1 LADKLSEEYKGNTNE
16 NATAFWRDSLRSFRP
31 VVQSVLSSFK
41 ATKKRDFV
49 KILMKRT
56 RVETESDENKRVDK
70 QGKTDCR
77 RTSRSFGPPF
87 LRSFLP
93 FFQSFLNFVAPVLR
107 CLVFFTFFLL
117 LLLFSRV
124 CYTPEFYVARGIKL
138 FFLSFFLSERVFLK
152 NEREERER
160 KRNRNLRLSLGFFG
174 VDSQNGK
181 SEREREILLLC
192 SRKRRRQTRE

>member
-1 LADKLSEEYKGNTNE
+1 MERLAALFSP
-16 NATAFWRDSLRSFRP
+16 RRSKRFV
-31 VVQSVLSSFK
+31 VVQSD
-41 ATKKRDFV
+41 KREIL

-70 QGKTDCR
+70 E
-77 RTSRSFGPPF
+77 SLFWSSFSSVLP
-87 LRSFLP
+87 SF
-93 FFQSFLNFVAPVLR
+93 FFQRSYLNFVAPVLR
-107 CLVFFTFFLL
+107 CSRFFFHFFSSFFLL
-117 LLLFSRV
+117 FSFSLV
-124 CYTPEFYVARGIKL
+124 CVVRQSLKSPELKL

-160 KRNRNLRLSLGFFG
+160 KQNRNLRLLLGFFG